1 VTKERKKTLLVAAG
15 CAIGVLVVLVGGYM
29 TLVSPKK
36 SKVASLQKDIAASQT
51 KVATALAAARH
62 PARRQQN
69 HAPDLF
75 RLAKAM
81 PDQVDIAG
89 AILDLDATA
98 RAAGVALDGIT
109 PSTPVAGTG
118 NYQSVPIDVV
128 MHGRYGGFTNF
139 LRALKQLVVVRHGT
153 VHAHGRLFGVDSVQF
168 AEGDDKFPQLKAT
181 IALEAYTYGPSSA
194 TSTTTATTTGTTTTT
209 TTNSSTSGSTS
220 VSATGATH

>member
-36 SKVASLQKDIAASQT
+36 AKVASLQKHVAATQT
-51 KVATALAAARH
+51 KLATALAASRH
-62 PARRQQN
+62 PSRHQQD

-75 RLAKAM
+75 RLARAM

-89 AILDLDATA
+89 AILDLNATA
-98 RAAGVALDGIT
+98 QATGVTLDGIT

-118 NYQSVPIDVV
+118 DYQSVPIDVA
-128 MHGRYGGFTNF
+128 MHGRYSGFANF
-139 LRALKQLVVVRHGT
+139 LRGLKQLVVVRHGT

-194 TSTTTATTTGTTTTT
+194 SSTTAATTTDTTTTT
-209 TTNSSTSGSTS
+209 TTSSSTSGGTS

>member
-1 VTKERKKTLLVAAG
+1 MTKERKKTLLVAAG
-15 CAIGVLVVLVGGYM
+15 CAVGVLVVLVGGYM

-36 SKVASLQKDIAASQT
+36 SKVASLQKDVAATQT
-51 KVATALAAARH
+51 KVATALAASRH
-62 PARRQQN
+62 PARRHQD

-89 AILDLDATA
+89 AILDLNATA
-98 RAAGVALDGIT
+98 RATGVALDGIT
-109 PSTPVAGTG
+109 PSTPVAATG

-128 MHGRYGGFTNF
+128 MHGRYAGFTNF
-139 LRALKQLVVVRHGT
+139 LRTLKQLVVVRHGT
-153 VHAHGRLFGVDSVQF
+153 VHAHGRLFGVDSVLF

-181 IALEAYTYGPSSA
+181 MTLEAYIYGPSSA
-194 TSTTTATTTGTTTTT
+194 SSTPTTTTTDTTTTT
-209 TTNSSTSGSTS
+209 TTSSTSGSTS